1 MQMHMLHVHVT
12 CACACTC
19 ACTCIHVCCMCMCM
33 CMHMRMCMC
42 MSCACACACA
52 CAHLSSAR
60 IGFDVAMLPGTCSSI
75 QRLKAF
81 TLGTWQPSSLFTGE
95 PAREEWAV
103 ALALF
108 ALALCTPY
116 RDRMAGIRGRS
127 RAASSFVLS
136 SAGERWPGR
145 ACALPGSSRMGGGGR
160 SGRSAFR
167 S

>member
-1 MQMHMLHVHVT
+1 MCMCMHMCMHMYTCMLHVHVM
-12 CACACTC
+12 
-19 ACTCIHVCCMCMCM
+19 CMCMCM
-33 CMHMRMCMC
+33 CMHMCMCMC

-127 RAASSFVLS
+127 RAASSFVLP

-145 ACALPGSSRMGGGGR
+145 ACALPGS
-160 SGRSAFR
+160 
-167 S
+167 